1 MYSMMLVLKSLYKLI
16 RPPVEL
22 STKWSVQ
29 PQREPK
35 LMNPESWPFAKKCMY
50 GDVLLYWLDHL
61 SDSTCI
67 DRHEIDNLS
76 CGRFLFSFSTHRQ
89 SLKSY
94 TIKHVSAWV
103 LNIKFGSMEPF
114 TNHKHQHKCSPTQR
128 KANLKILACGSKE
141 LYTLPQLFSSHWWQD
156 NTKLM

>member
-1 MYSMMLVLKSLYKLI
+1 M
-16 RPPVEL
+16 L
-22 STKWSVQ
+22 STKLSVQ
-29 PQREPK
+29 PHREPK

-94 TIKHVSAWV
+94 TIKLVSAWV

-114 TNHKHQHKCSPTQR
+114 TNHKYIACCHNTNVLQHKEKPIW
-128 KANLKILACGSKE
+128 KIWLVAVTNYIHYHNFFHLIGDRII
-141 LYTLPQLFSSHWWQD
+141 Q
-156 NTKLM
+156 N